1 MTPAASVP
9 VVRSRIEG
17 VNTNAPRPTEPAQP
31 PPGVTAKV
39 VKDAPRLMSQFNI
52 AFSLMS
58 VIPLLIC
65 CYLITVKFFSISI
78 LEGMNGVYFL
88 FAVLTAVLGLLTG
101 RTVIREIIRRLVDA
115 NTKLERLYNQ
125 QASFVSNVSHEFR
138 SPLTVIKGALDNLSD
153 GLHGPLI
160 PDQTEP
166 VQMCLREVNRL
177 KRLVSDLLD
186 LARME
191 AGKLPMHKVE
201 VDLRETLSSVVQ
213 FFNALAKERN
223 LQLVGELGTV
233 PAKLTGDPDRLK
245 QVFINLVT
253 NAIKFTEAGT
263 IRVRLAKD
271 GEVFQV
277 QVIDN
282 GRGIDAADLE
292 RIFDKFERVGGETQE
307 GSGLG
312 LPIARDIV
320 QLHQGKIWAERNPE
334 GGSRFIVRLP
344 IASQK

>member
-1 MTPAASVP
+1 MS
-9 VVRSRIEG
+9 
-17 VNTNAPRPTEPAQP
+17 TNAPRSTEPAQP
-31 PPGVTAKV
+31 PLSATAKV
-39 VKDAPRLMSQFNI
+39 AKDAPRLVSQFNI

-65 CYLITVKFFSISI
+65 CYLITVKFFSLSI

-88 FAVLTAVLGLLTG
+88 LAVLIALLGLLTG
-101 RTVIREIIRRLVDA
+101 RIVIREIIRRLVDA
-115 NTKLERLYNQ
+115 NAKLERLYNQ
-125 QASFVSNVSHEFR
+125 QASFVSNVAHEFR

-166 VQMCLREVNRL
+166 VQMCLKEVNRL

-186 LARME
+186 LARIE
-191 AGKLPMHKVE
+191 AGKLPMHKAE
-201 VDLRETLSSVVQ
+201 IDLQETLSSVVQ
-213 FFNALAKERN
+213 FFSALAKERK
-223 LQLVGELGTV
+223 LQLIGELGDV
-233 PAKLTGDPDRLK
+233 PVKLIGDPDRLK

-263 IRVRLAKD
+263 IYVRLVKD
-271 GEVFQV
+271 GDAFQV
-277 QVIDN
+277 QVVDS
-282 GRGIDAADLE
+282 GRGIAEADLE
-292 RIFDKFERVGGETQE
+292 RIFDKFERVGAETEE

-320 QLHQGKIWAERNPE
+320 KLHQGRLWAERNPG

-344 IASQK
+344 AAPQQ